1 MEMRQKTE
9 LRRLLIPELR
19 QSLKILTLPLLDLKT
34 AIQEELTNNPLLEET
49 PPKNTPTTEAR
60 LSSSSAPGTNSD
72 LTLSLAARK
81 PSLQDILLRQL
92 GMFSDTDE
100 ELHIGQEIIG
110 NIDDNGYLKTTTEDI
125 AATLKAPLEK
135 VESVH
140 KLILHFDPPGV
151 AARNL
156 AECLLTQLELANET
170 DPLLKKLIQDYLDD
184 IAKKNYS
191 HIAKSLKE
199 PLEKIEFLIKQIL
212 RLDPKPGR
220 NYSSENIQHIVP
232 DIIIDD
238 KGEEF
243 DISINNED
251 IPTLNVNK
259 DYRKMLKANNL
270 DPQTKEFLTQ
280 KLHNALELL
289 RSIYKRQR
297 TLRKVVDI
305 VVETQPEAMR
315 SGLSHLVPMTFREI
329 AERLSMHESTISR
342 TVMNK
347 YMQLPW
353 GVVALKDFFTSSIQ
367 DKNGDSISSSH
378 IKGLIKELIEKE
390 DKKHSLSD
398 ADIAKIL
405 TGEKNLNISR
415 RTVAKYREELRIL
428 SSTFRRER

>member
-1 MEMRQKTE
+1 MRQKTE

-34 AIQEELTNNPLLEET
+34 AIQEELTNNPLLEEVPT
-49 PPKNTPTTEAR
+49 KNTLTTEAR

-125 AATLKAPLEK
+125 ANTLKVPLEK
-135 VESVH
+135 VESTH

-170 DPLLKKLIQDYLDD
+170 DPLLKIIVEHHLDD

-220 NYSSENIQHIVP
+220 NYSSENIQHIIP
-232 DIIIDD
+232 DIIINDNGD
-238 KGEEF
+238 EF

-259 DYRKMLKANNL
+259 DYRKMLKDQTL
-270 DPQTKEFLTQ
+270 DPKTKEFLTQ

-305 VVETQPEAMR
+305 VAEAQPEAMR
-315 SGLSHLVPMTFREI
+315 SGLTHLVPMTFREI
-329 AERLSMHESTISR
+329 AERLEMHESTISR

-353 GVVALKDFFTSSIQ
+353 GVVALRDFFTSSIQ
-367 DKNGDSISSSH
+367 DKNGDGVSSSH

-390 DKKHSLSD
+390 DKKHPLSD

-405 TGEKNLNISR
+405 TSEKNLNISR